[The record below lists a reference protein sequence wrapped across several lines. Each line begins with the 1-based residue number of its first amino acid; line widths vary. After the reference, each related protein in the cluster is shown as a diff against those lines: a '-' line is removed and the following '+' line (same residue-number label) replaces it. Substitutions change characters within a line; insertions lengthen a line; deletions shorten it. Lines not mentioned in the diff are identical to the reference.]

1 MKDDGLIEPMDRR
14 RFRLLREDALEEIA
28 ALVNRVDGHVNSIA
42 TAAREQATGLQE
54 INTSV
59 NHMDQMT
66 QQNAAM
72 VEETTAASQTL
83 AEESRQLRALLS
95 RFELGHAVGREVS
108 RAA

>member
-1 MKDDGLIEPMDRR
+1 MTTIRGES
-14 RFRLLREDALEEIA
+14 A
-28 ALVNRVDGHVNSIA
+28 SIA

-54 INTSV
+54 V
-59 NHMDQMT
+59 NVAVNSMDQMT

-83 AEESRQLRALLS
+83 AEESRELKSLLAKFRLRSSTSHSAY
-95 RFELGHAVGREVS
+95 G